1 MKKILVVILASFIL
15 FSLCSCDTSL
25 GETSVSTIKSTTQS
39 SIDNQTSSLEA
50 PLFSNVITDE
60 ALRLDFINACE
71 QIGMDIERIVG
82 LKQVDDWVSGP
93 RYSFTYSGGAFRLY
107 CNMDSTV
114 NCIKLGVDTDIYKQ
128 GYEPYKVSDYIVDPA
143 ISDDLQTKTED
154 YVKGQLKYPT
164 TAVFSLFDWSFGRER
179 DLYSVSSKV
188 SAKNA
193 FGVEDEIMFKLIYQV
208 DASTTTLMYF
218 ELDGT
223 TVVNN
228 MSSID
233 VPERKKIED
242 PGANSETETEAIVL
256 KYGELGKY
264 GKTISLDGLD
274 YINYHVPAGKYTI
287 TNKGKLCKVFLA
299 EDKYYKNSSGYME
312 NKIVE
317 TIEFSSYDETK
328 TIVVGKGE
336 HLELTIHAKVT
347 LVPTG

>member
-1 MKKILVVILASFIL
+1 MSENLTENNYFI
-15 FSLCSCDTSL
+15 T
-25 GETSVSTIKSTTQS
+25 
-39 SIDNQTSSLEA
+39 
-50 PLFSNVITDE
+50 
-60 ALRLDFINACE
+60 
-71 QIGMDIERIVG
+71 M
-82 LKQVDDWVSGP
+82 
-93 RYSFTYSGGAFRLY
+93 
-107 CNMDSTV
+107 
-114 NCIKLGVDTDIYKQ
+114 
-128 GYEPYKVSDYIVDPA
+128 
-143 ISDDLQTKTED
+143 
-154 YVKGQLKYPT
+154 
-164 TAVFSLFDWSFGRER
+164 R

-242 PGANSETETEAIVL
+242 PGANTETETEAIVL

-317 TIEFSSYDETK
+317 TIEFSSYNETK

-336 HLELTIHAKVT
+336 HLELTIHANVT
-347 LVPTG
+347 LVPTK